1 MSRQTTY
8 NCNDKESDEYLSKKD
23 EIIEEKL
30 KEKNITVSG
39 YYGHDE
45 AFLRING
52 EKYSFLAMLDSNNQK
67 IINDQLIPEEEYR
80 EFLETFITYSLK
92 DLSTYNNPDTINPA
106 HPLLLPDLK
115 KHTLTG
121 DGLPEYPS
129 IAKKANIDFH
139 PCVFHIVMNQRK
151 PVWKKENRIKK
162 KRQGLSKIMLVR

>member
-80 EFLETFITYSLK
+80 EFLDI
-92 DLSTYNNPDTINPA
+92 
-106 HPLLLPDLK
+106 H
-115 KHTLTG
+115 
-121 DGLPEYPS
+121 
-129 IAKKANIDFH
+129 
-139 PCVFHIVMNQRK
+139 
-151 PVWKKENRIKK
+151 
-162 KRQGLSKIMLVR
+162 